1 VTPTVNILRDQ
12 EAEVT
17 PSLEDNSG
25 AKILETSCSMEPSQ
39 LNWKYI
45 LRTVLVLL
53 AAVLS
58 VPTIQRRQQGPTVT
72 QAIYWFLAPGRKIG
86 PVSCNNVHPSISL
99 GISILVAVMASDPV
113 FELCM
118 NHVL

>member
-25 AKILETSCSMEPSQ
+25 AKILETPCSMEPSQ

-45 LRTVLVLL
+45 LRAVLVLL
-53 AAVLS
+53 AAVL
-58 VPTIQRRQQGPTVT
+58 VCLLYKEDNRVQQLLSQFVG
-72 QAIYWFLAPGRKIG
+72 F
-86 PVSCNNVHPSISL
+86 
-99 GISILVAVMASDPV
+99 
-113 FELCM
+113 
-118 NHVL
+118 